1 MECFWLSW
9 VLVLWPIPGL
19 RRFDRDASAPWPSP
33 TCRSRECWTSGQAR
47 RWPCGPETR
56 RNAPGWPSRRPR
68 RPLSEAGGLAQGP
81 RNRLDRFEPLA
92 EPRDAGKVR
101 FHIAVRQLAEIEFCF
116 AAEARPPHMC
126 ATISLP

>member
-19 RRFDRDASAPWPSP
+19 RRFDRDASASWPSP

-56 RNAPGWPSRRPR
+56 RNAPGWTSRRSR
-68 RPLSEAGGLAQGP
+68 RPLSEAGGSE
-81 RNRLDRFEPLA
+81 DRKSVGT
-92 EPRDAGKVR
+92 GKRV
-101 FHIAVRQLAEIEFCF
+101 AVRVDHGGRRLITKQHNAHSVDNI
-116 AAEARPPHMC
+116 
-126 ATISLP
+126 ISIILIII

>member
-92 EPRDAGKVR
+92 EPRDAGTEIGRASCRESVWQYVSVSEV
-101 FHIAVRQLAEIEFCF
+101 AVTYQNK
-116 AAEARPPHMC
+116 
-126 ATISLP
+126 